1 MNNTILLIGNGKL
14 SKSLQPLLKNYIV
27 FVFDENNITELKKY
41 HGSILIDCSLNK
53 AFNYIYD

>member
-14 SKSLQPLLKNYIV
+14 SKSLQPFLKNYIV

-41 HGSILIDCSLNK
+41 HGSILIDCSLNNHK
-53 AFNYIYD
+53 YN